1 MDKNIFWQK
10 NKISA
15 EERAAAMN
23 QKGLVLWMTGLSG
36 SGKSTIAVEVENKL
50 AAMGFT
56 AYLLDGDNIRH
67 GLNSDLD
74 FSSKDRNENVRRITE
89 VAALMCDVQIIVL
102 VCAISPY
109 KAAREAAREKINF
122 ISPGSY
128 CEVYVNT
135 PLEECI
141 KRDTKGLYQKA
152 VSGELSEFTGISSP
166 YEQPLNPEIE
176 IFTVEMEAETAADK
190 IVSYICEYELDF
202 YIKKITDFCVLT
214 AIESGRKILEIYNKD
229 FAVEYKDDKSPLTE
243 ADKASDEF
251 IVRNLKERFPGIAIL
266 SEESQDDLSRLENDW
281 CFIVDPLDGTKE
293 FIKKNGE
300 FTVNIGLAYKGR
312 PVAGVVFVPVQNKIY
327 YASRNFGAYK
337 QDLNSDTLRMFD
349 GRYKIAVNGRRG
361 SLTVV
366 KSRSHGSDALEKILE
381 RNKHR
386 IKEEIEVG
394 SSLKGCYIA
403 DGTADVYYRAGPVC
417 EWDICAMHAVVNEA
431 GGVFCELDG
440 DEMIYNKENTLKEK
454 GFFILNS
461 IENKF

>member
-15 EERAAAMN
+15 EERAASIN
-23 QKGLVLWMTGLSG
+23 QKGIVLWMTGLSG
-36 SGKSTIAVEVENKL
+36 SGKSTIAVEVEKKL
-50 AAMGFT
+50 AALGFT

-67 GLNSDLD
+67 GLNSDLG
-74 FSSKDRNENVRRITE
+74 FTSKNRNENVRRITE
-89 VAALMCDVQIIVL
+89 AAALMCDAQIIVL

-122 ISPGSY
+122 VSPGSY

-152 VSGELSEFTGISSP
+152 VSGELLEFTGISSP

-176 IFTVEMEAETAADK
+176 IFTAEMEAETAADK
-190 IVSYICEYELDF
+190 IVAYILEYELDF
-202 YIKKITDFCVLT
+202 YIKKITEFCVLT
-214 AIESGRKILEIYNKD
+214 AIESGRKILEVYNKD
-229 FAVEYKDDKSPLTE
+229 FAVAYKDDNSPLTE
-243 ADKASDEF
+243 ADKASDDF
-251 IVRNLKERFPGIAIL
+251 IVKNLKEKFPEISIL
-266 SEESQDDLSRLENDW
+266 SEESRDDLSRLDNDW

-293 FIKKNGE
+293 FVKKNGE
-300 FTVNIGLAYKGR
+300 FTVNIGLAYKGT

-327 YASRNFGAYK
+327 YASRNLGAYK
-337 QDLNSDTLRMFD
+337 QDLSAHTLNLFD
-349 GRYKIAVNGRRG
+349 GKYKIAVSARRNN
-361 SLTVV
+361 LKVV
-366 KSRSHGSDALEKILE
+366 KSRSHGSDALEEILGK
-381 RNKHR
+381 NKQR

-403 DGTADVYYRAGPVC
+403 DGTADVYYRANPVC

-431 GGVFCELDG
+431 GGVFRELDG
-440 DEMIYNKENTLKEK
+440 SEMKYNKINTLIEN
-454 GFFILNS
+454 GFFILNN